1 MKFPSA
7 RGPAVRKR
15 PVALAA
21 AFTAA
26 VACGAVM
33 TALPALGAVAPTRT
47 QSATTL
53 TDMQSTPLSGRT
65 YAVDNDEWGSSA
77 KESITTDGAAGF
89 TVASSS
95 IHNAT
100 NGAPGGYPSI
110 YSGCHWGSCTRG
122 GLAADPV
129 PVSRLTRPGTVTTSW
144 NTSQP
149 GGSAAYDVAYDIWF
163 NQTPATSGQPNGAEL
178 MIWLNHHGSV
188 QPYGS
193 PVGTASVNGVS
204 YRVWEGA
211 QPWGVTVSYVMDS
224 PTTSVRNLDVG
235 GVAANLASRGY
246 IKKSWYLIDVE
257 AGFELWR
264 GGAGLAT
271 KSFSVKADGSAPV
284 KVSDSAPVKLNE
296 PAPAKPSESAPAKPN
311 RGSGN
316 ARRASSAPSSGISL
330 QAISPNPTTPGTAT
344 NATLDFANTSSA
356 PASDETLT
364 AVVLNSAGAVV
375 GSQSWAGQN
384 LAPQENLSETFTWR
398 AASPA
403 GNYAVEGVVQD
414 TSGKTLR
421 QARVATITVK

>member
-15 PVALAA
+15 PAVLAA
-21 AFTAA
+21 ALSAA
-26 VACGAVM
+26 VVCGAVA
-33 TALPALGAVAPTRT
+33 TAVPALGAVSSTRA
-47 QSATTL
+47 QSAATL
-53 TDMQSTPLSGRT
+53 TNMRSAMLAGKT

-77 KESITTDGAAGF
+77 QESIATDRTAGF
-89 TVASSS
+89 KVTSSS

-122 GLAADPV
+122 GLAANPV
-129 PVSRLTRPGTVTTSW
+129 PVSALTRPGTVTTSW
-144 NTSQP
+144 STSQP

-163 NQTPATSGQPNGAEL
+163 NQTPTTTGQPNGLEL

-188 QPYGS
+188 QPFGS
-193 PVGTASVNGVS
+193 PVGTASINGVS

-224 PTTSVRNLDVG
+224 PTTSVRNLNVG
-235 GVAANLASRGY
+235 GLAANLASRGY

-271 KSFSVKADGSAPV
+271 KSFSVKVNGSAPVEVDGSAPV
-284 KVSDSAPVKLNE
+284 KVDG
-296 PAPAKPSESAPAKPN
+296 SAPAAPN
-311 RGSGN
+311 HVSRN
-316 ARRASSAPSSGISL
+316 AKLASSAPGSGISL
-330 QAISPNPTTPGTAT
+330 QAISPNDTTPGTAT
-344 NATLDFANTSSA
+344 NATLEFANTGSA
-356 PASDETLT
+356 MASDETLT
-364 AVVLNSAGAVV
+364 AKVLNAAGAVV

-384 LAPQENLSETFTWR
+384 LAPQEKLSETLTWR

-403 GNYAVEGVVQD
+403 GGYTVEGIVQD
-414 TSGKTLR
+414 ASGKTLK
-421 QARVATITVK
+421 QTQVGTITVK

>member
-7 RGPAVRKR
+7 RGPAVRIR

-21 AFTAA
+21 ALTAA
-26 VACGAVM
+26 AVCGAVV

-47 QSATTL
+47 QSVKTL
-53 TDMQSTPLSGRT
+53 TDMQSTPLSGQT

-77 KESITTDGAAGF
+77 QESITTDGTAGF

-95 IHNAT
+95 IRNAT

-271 KSFSVKADGSAPV
+271 KSFSVNVNGSVPV
-284 KVSDSAPVKLNE
+284 KVNR
-296 PAPAKPSESAPAKPN
+296 SAPAKPN
-311 RGSGN
+311 HTSGN
-316 ARRASSAPSSGISL
+316 ARSVSSAPASGISL
-330 QAISPNPTTPGTAT
+330 RAISPNPTTPGTST